1 VTDELFE
8 QRLRRDLRRLAD
20 ELVDGPG
27 HGRPPGRVGAVRN
40 RGPGRRIPWRR
51 TRRLLSPAVGR
62 TLVVIWL
69 LVGVCLV
76 GSGVVAGQVLAH
88 RRGEAPLRHAQQVAA
103 MSSVPGPY
111 AYFSHGSL
119 WTAQPGETPKAVVR
133 AANPGSAPQWSADG
147 NWVAYLG
154 AGDHLHL
161 VHPDGSGA
169 HLALGATVA
178 AMTWSPVTD
187 LLAVVPSSGPDQGDL
202 LLLTVPPSPS
212 DAPGAAAGTG
222 QASSPT
228 MVASSVSSFV
238 WSADG
243 TQIAYSVAGT
253 GAQPDRIVVYD
264 VVTGTSR
271 PLAYA
276 APAGDGIELAGWW
289 PDGAGVL
296 FWVDPGRSLAAEAT
310 GLVLESLALR
320 ASSAAVLGRSF
331 VYLPWLAWSPSG
343 DRLLMVEMTGAF
355 PWRGS
360 QLALCEPTSGTCHRL
375 PQPPGTVSI
384 DPTWSPSGHS
394 IAFVRAPV
402 LRASSAGSGL
412 DAWYTQR
419 RLWVSAPTGADAHQ
433 VPGALAGAAEPQFG
447 ASGKIIDYVT
457 GQAID
462 SVASSG
468 GVSTPIAS
476 GLTGALYTAGPDG
489 YGKLPWGGTAAWGP

>member
-1 VTDELFE
+1 MTDELFE

-40 RGPGRRIPWRR
+40 RGPGRGHRRIPS
-51 TRRLLSPAVGR
+51 RLLSPALGR

-88 RRGEAPLRHAQQVAA
+88 RQDEAPLHHAEQVAA
-103 MSSVPGPY
+103 LSSLPGAL

-147 NWVAYLG
+147 KWLAYLG

-161 VHPDGSGA
+161 VHPDGSGEQ
-169 HLALGATVA
+169 LALGATVA
-178 AMTWSPVTD
+178 AMTWSPVAD
-187 LLAVVPSSGPDQGDL
+187 LLAVVPSSGVDVGDL
-202 LLLTVPPSPS
+202 LLLSLAPSA
-212 DAPGAAAGTG
+212 DAGTG
-222 QASSPT
+222 RLPPPT
-228 MVASSVSSFV
+228 VVAASVSSFV

-243 TQIAYSVAGT
+243 TQIAYSVAGA

-264 VVTGTSR
+264 VVTGASR
-271 PLAYA
+271 PLAYL
-276 APAGDGIELAGWW
+276 APAGDGIELASWW

-310 GLVLESLALR
+310 GLVLESLALGS
-320 ASSAAVLGRSF
+320 SSATVLGRSF
-331 VYLPWLAWSPSG
+331 VYLPWLAWSPNG

-355 PWRGS
+355 PWQGS
-360 QLALCEPTSGTCHRL
+360 QLALCEPTAGTCRRL
-375 PQPPGTVSI
+375 SQPAGTVSI
-384 DPTWSPSGHS
+384 DPSWSPSGRS

-402 LRASSAGSGL
+402 LRASSPGSGL
-412 DAWYTQR
+412 DTWYARR
-419 RLWVSAPTGADAHQ
+419 RLWVSGPTGADAHQ
-433 VPGALAGAAEPQFG
+433 VPGAVAGAAEPQFG
-447 ASGKIIDYVT
+447 ASGKTIDYVT
-457 GQAID
+457 GRAID
-462 SVASSG
+462 SVPSSG

-476 GLTGALYTAGPDG
+476 GLAGALSTAGPDG
-489 YGKLPWGGTAAWGP
+489 YGKLPWGGTAAWGL